1 MLIGLEKHLGWDV
14 ESRRHGRWVAWRRG
28 YPRCYCSVL
37 EGDGT
42 SPLRRP
48 SNQETNSSEMES
60 ENNAQVFITPSRS
73 ELLNN

>member
-1 MLIGLEKHLGWDV
+1 MHGLASLRKRIKV
-14 ESRRHGRWVAWRRG
+14 VNAATSRGKYKPKSDEVTVL
-28 YPRCYCSVL
+28 VL

-60 ENNAQVFITPSRS
+60 ENNAQVLSHHLGRS
-73 ELLNN
+73 Y